1 VAQLKQKPVDH
12 QTKLETYHS
21 VYFDKIGRV
30 DDTPVFLLDKLDVG
44 DVVEGPAM
52 IIDNTQTIVVV
63 PGARAVLTR
72 KHLYITLS

>member
-1 VAQLKQKPVDH
+1 M
-12 QTKLETYHS
+12 
-21 VYFDKIGRV
+21 
-30 DDTPVFLLDKLDVG
+30 FLLDKLDVG

-63 PGARAVLTR
+63 PGAKAVLTR